1 MKGIILL
8 NGEPYLG
15 EIDQADSYVI
25 CADGAYNWAKNR
37 VKIDESVGDLD
48 SVEGEIQPAPSVV
61 YSSEKD
67 QTDGEI
73 ALERMLV
80 LRAEGRIDRVEIYG
94 GGGGREDHFLGNLH
108 LLYRCATS
116 GLPCTLYTNK
126 SMLFAFE
133 KGVMLTGLKGITL
146 SLLPLGGAVEIEK
159 TTGLKYSADGLTMEY
174 GSCRGISNEMIDD
187 VAEIVLK
194 SGVALCIVNG

>member
-15 EIDQADSYVI
+15 EIDQTDSHVI
-25 CADGAYNWAKNR
+25 CADGAYNWAKDR
-37 VKIDESVGDLD
+37 IKIDETVGDLD
-48 SVEGEIQPAPSVV
+48 SVIGEIQPAPSVV

-73 ALERMLV
+73 ALERMLA
-80 LRAEGRIDRVEIYG
+80 LRAQGEIDRVEIYG

-108 LLYRCATS
+108 LLYRFAKS
-116 GLPCTLYTNK
+116 GLPCTFYTNK

-133 KGVMLTGLKGITL
+133 KGVTLTGLKGVTM
-146 SLLPLGGAVEIEK
+146 SLLPLGGVVEIEK
-159 TTGLKYSADGLTMEY
+159 TTGLKYCADDVTLTY
-174 GSCRGISNEMIDD
+174 GSCRGISNEILEDR
-187 VAEIVLK
+187 AEIVLK